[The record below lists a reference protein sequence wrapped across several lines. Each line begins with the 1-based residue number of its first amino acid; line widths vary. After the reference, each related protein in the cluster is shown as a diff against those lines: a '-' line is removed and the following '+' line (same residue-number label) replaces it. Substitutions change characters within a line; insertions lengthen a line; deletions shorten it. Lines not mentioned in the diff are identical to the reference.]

1 MFSCRVENTKKN
13 VLELSHNEGQFQIV
27 NIEGLNP
34 PNAQI
39 NISNVAGIDGAKF
52 NSSFVNS
59 RNIVIYIKLNG
70 DVEANRLYLYTFF
83 RIKQWCKFYYKNQR
97 RDVYIEGYVENVT
110 CNLFSKDEVM
120 QVSILCP
127 QPYFKDVD
135 VIIDDISKT
144 VAGFEFPFAI
154 DSNGIE
160 FSTYDQSRISTVI
173 NNSEIE
179 NGFIIKI
186 NVLTSCNK
194 IQIRNTITGETFT
207 INYNCIKNDVVTIN
221 TYKGEKSV
229 TLKRGINTTNLFTS
243 LSNNSKF
250 FQLEIGNNFFS
261 YLVDDGTNDE
271 AIEVVFEHNT
281 IYGGV

>member
-1 MFSCRVENTKKN
+1 MFTCKVQNTKNN
-13 VLELSHNEGQFQIV
+13 VLELTHNESQFQIV
-27 NIEGLNP
+27 KIEGLNP

-39 NISNVAGIDGAKF
+39 NISNIAGMDGAKF

-70 DVEANRLYLYTFF
+70 DVEGNRIELYSFF

-97 RDVYIEGYVENVT
+97 RDVYIEGYVENVD
-110 CNLFSKDEVM
+110 CDLFSNNEII
-120 QVSILCP
+120 QISILCP

-144 VAGFEFPFAI
+144 VAAFEFPFAI

-160 FSTYDQSRISTVI
+160 FSTFEQSRISTI
-173 NNSEIE
+173 TNNSEIE
-179 NGFIIKI
+179 NGLTIKI
-186 NVLTSCNK
+186 NVLSNCNK
-194 IQIRNTITGETFT
+194 IQIRNTTTSETFT
-207 INYNCIKNDVVTIN
+207 INYNCIKNDIITIN

-229 TLKRGINTTNLFTS
+229 TLKRGTTTTNLFTS

-261 YLVDDGTNDE
+261 YLVDDGTNDGAVE
-271 AIEVVFEHNT
+271 ILFEHNT

>member
-1 MFSCRVENTKKN
+1 MFTCKVQNTKNN
-13 VLELSHNEGQFQIV
+13 VLELTHNESEFQIV
-27 NIEGLNP
+27 KIEGLNP

-39 NISNVAGIDGAKF
+39 NTSNIAGMDGAKF

-70 DVEANRLYLYTFF
+70 DVEANRIYLYSFF

-97 RDVYIEGYVENVT
+97 RDVYIEGYVENVA
-110 CNLFSKDEVM
+110 CDLFSNNEIM
-120 QVSILCP
+120 QISLLCP

-135 VIIDDISKT
+135 TIIDDISKT
-144 VAGFEFPFAI
+144 IAAFEFPFAI

-179 NGFIIKI
+179 NGIIIKI
-186 NVLTSCNK
+186 NVVTPCNK
-194 IQIRNTITGETFT
+194 IQIRNTITAETFT
-207 INYNCIKNDVVTIN
+207 MNYNFIKNDIITIN
-221 TYKGEKSV
+221 TNKGEKSV
-229 TLKRGINTTNLFTS
+229 NLKRGANVTNLFTA

-271 AIEVVFEHNT
+271 AIEVIFEHNT